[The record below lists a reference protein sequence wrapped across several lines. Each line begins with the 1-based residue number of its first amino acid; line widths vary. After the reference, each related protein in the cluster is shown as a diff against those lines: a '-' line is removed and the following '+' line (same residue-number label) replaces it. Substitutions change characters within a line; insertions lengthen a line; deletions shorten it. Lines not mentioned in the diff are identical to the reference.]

1 MTSQEEIVWTGYPSQ
16 ITNFWYFVFGI
27 LLFFLI
33 IPPLITLWK
42 WLVVKN
48 IKFELT
54 TERLKTHS
62 GVLNKQTD
70 DMELYRVRDYRI
82 ERPLFL
88 RLFSLGNVILMTSDK
103 TTPTVVISAIKK
115 SEEVREKIRPLVEA
129 RRDAKKVREIDF
141 E

>member
-1 MTSQEEIVWTGYPSQ
+1 MGWLSVSNHQFLVFR
-16 ITNFWYFVFGI
+16 FWNIII
-27 LLFFLI
+27 LSCF
-33 IPPLITLWK
+33 PPLITLWR

-54 TERLKTHS
+54 TERLKTYH
-62 GVLNKQTD
+62 GVLNKHTD
-70 DMELYRVRDYRI
+70 DMELYRVRDYKV
-82 ERPLFL
+82 ERPFFL